1 MFSIQVSLIVLH
13 YTSGY
18 SLQHKTNCAFIFK
31 HTVLGA
37 VLQDRN
43 NNLLL
48 MDRQTQY
55 IYLQRFN
62 SFFFKKKQL
71 NKSSLSFTFEGTTV
85 QLPVSFQLPLARL
98 TQPTSTIWWRGLN
111 ATNSHTQGK
120 NEAFLLPR
128 QPEPKPLKP
137 AAVKLLGP
145 PCLFAKT
152 TLLQA
157 SVIPHRFLKLC
168 VRRENES
175 AQRRCLPLSDGERYR
190 GCTAAQRR
198 IT

>member
-48 MDRQTQY
+48 MDRQTIHLPTKIQF
-55 IYLQRFN
+55 LLFL
-62 SFFFKKKQL
+62 KKQL

-120 NEAFLLPR
+120 KLSFSLTSTARAEA
-128 QPEPKPLKP
+128 
-137 AAVKLLGP
+137 
-145 PCLFAKT
+145 AKT
-152 TLLQA
+152 SSSKATR
-157 SVIPHRFLKLC
+157 SPMPFR
-168 VRRENES
+168 
-175 AQRRCLPLSDGERYR
+175 
-190 GCTAAQRR
+190 
-198 IT
+198 